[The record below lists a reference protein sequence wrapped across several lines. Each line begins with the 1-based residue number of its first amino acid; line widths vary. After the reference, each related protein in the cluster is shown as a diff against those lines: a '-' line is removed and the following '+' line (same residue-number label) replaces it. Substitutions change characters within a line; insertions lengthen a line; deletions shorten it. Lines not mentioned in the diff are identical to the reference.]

1 MSGDPTQIFQ
11 DLLNLEVNTII
22 KHNMTA
28 EKAPS
33 VPMALVKICKE
44 YANHLTAL
52 GVDLQPYLAPSKEDC
67 CKRMGLKLHEFD
79 EQTSL
84 WKAFEQAWVT
94 AHDDASPFTM
104 DLVHNGWDTF
114 ERLRI
119 ATKDAL
125 QHLPLAER
133 DRNMLLRIAENC
145 ARLKHIVQGVQRHR
159 NEKWEQFIPKTA
171 AQLAGTHARIP
182 LADLDL
188 EDRAAIRKIW
198 EMGVEEVVA
207 QTCVQIDGD
216 VITRLSPQLV
226 DSATAEV
233 RALLLTIHRDSV
245 GIGLQH
251 WQFLADTAVKFAE
264 SLSGGFWNRFSG
276 KK

>member
-1 MSGDPTQIFQ
+1 MSGDPTQIFN

-44 YANHLTAL
+44 YAGHLEAL
-52 GVDLQPYLAPSKEDC
+52 GVNLQPYLVPSRAEC
-67 CKRMGLKLHEFD
+67 CERMKLRADQFD
-79 EQTSL
+79 QQTSL
-84 WKAFEQAWVT
+84 WPAFEKAWGT
-94 AHDDASPFTM
+94 PHDSKSSFTM
-104 DLVHNGWDTF
+104 DKVHNGWDTF

-125 QHLPLAER
+125 LHRELAER
-133 DRNMLLRIAENC
+133 DRNMLLRISENC
-145 ARLKHIVQGVQRHR
+145 ARLKHIVQGVQKRDNKR
-159 NEKWEQFIPKTA
+159 WKQFIPKTA
-171 AQLAGTHARIP
+171 AELVETHERVP

-216 VITRLSPQLV
+216 VITRLSPQLI
-226 DSATAEV
+226 DSGAAEI
-233 RALLLTIHRDSV
+233 RTLLLTIHRDSV

-251 WQFLADTAVKFAE
+251 WSFLADTAVKFAKN
-264 SLSGGFWNRFSG
+264 LFSRRS
-276 KK
+276 